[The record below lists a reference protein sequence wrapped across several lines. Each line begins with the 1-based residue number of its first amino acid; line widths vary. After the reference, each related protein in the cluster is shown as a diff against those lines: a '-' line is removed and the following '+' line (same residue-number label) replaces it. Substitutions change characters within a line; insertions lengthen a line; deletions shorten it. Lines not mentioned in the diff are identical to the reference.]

1 MMVTSSLLILSV
13 TTVGMDTGL
22 QSLASA
28 EHPTVGAEMI
38 QRRCHRSGFFRSVRD
53 AHVDKDTSKSRP
65 PASFLSKCSLSPK
78 LDEPSALP
86 PAAPGAACNYREH
99 PDRLCPS
106 TSPAGRCSLDAAGF
120 SQPGPQALRP

>member
-1 MMVTSSLLILSV
+1 MMVTSSLLILSA

-65 PASFLSKCSLSPK
+65 PASFFIQMQLVAKT
-78 LDEPSALP
+78 
-86 PAAPGAACNYREH
+86 R
-99 PDRLCPS
+99 
-106 TSPAGRCSLDAAGF
+106 
-120 SQPGPQALRP
+120 